1 CARIIEECDRFLER
15 SPSGSVTAGAAQ
27 MPMLEFS
34 RLDYSFNASVHLP
47 AVARIVD
54 DALHRCIQDYAA
66 KYFVIKQLK
75 ASSKEVKIQKT
86 PPRGGYHFW
95 HCETFNRD
103 TGVR

>member
-1 CARIIEECDRFLER
+1 MEEQDDFIGIYANAVSRDDCARIIEECDRFLER

-75 ASSKEVKIQKT
+75 R
-86 PPRGGYHFW
+86 PR
-95 HCETFNRD
+95 RK
-103 TGVR
+103 